1 MKQKNILLGVF
12 LLLGTH
18 FLTAQETPH
27 GAPVAS
33 GGVAIGAGGNVSYSV
48 GQVVY
53 TTYGTIGAS
62 SFVAQGVQQPFEISV
77 DTALGINNAISIEL
91 LMSVYPNPTD
101 ANLTLKTEYFKS
113 KGLHYQLFDAAGR
126 LITSQRVTDEIT
138 LISTNNLVP
147 AAYFLRV
154 SDEKMEL
161 KNFKIIKN

>member
-12 LLLGTH
+12 LFLGAH
-18 FLTAQETPH
+18 FLTAQETQH
-27 GAPVAS
+27 GSPVAS

-48 GQVVY
+48 GQLVY
-53 TTYGTIGAS
+53 TTYGNIG
-62 SFVAQGVQQPFEISV
+62 VEKYIAQGVQQPFEISV
-77 DTALGINNAISIEL
+77 DTALGIYNVISIEL

-101 ANLTLKTEYFKS
+101 ANLTLKTEYFKA
-113 KGLHYQLFDAAGR
+113 KGLNYQLFDATGR
-126 LITSQRVTDEIT
+126 LIANQRITDEIT
-138 LISTNNLVP
+138 VISTNKLVP